1 MMTLSERLR
10 EEREKKG
17 LNQAAFAAVG
27 GVGRSAQINYEKGE
41 RYPDAQYLEA
51 IAKIGCD
58 IQFIITG
65 EPVTEKLT
73 MDEVRLLVA
82 FRAADI
88 KIKAAAIAVLDSDSL
103 IFHDVKSKSSMH
115 IGSIGNIGAHITS
128 ESISN
133 NNIIGQG
140 RIINSTKDEND
151 K

>member
-1 MMTLSERLR
+1 MTTLSERLK

-73 MDEVRLLVA
+73 TDEVRLLEA

-88 KIKAAAIAVLDSDSL
+88 KIKAAAMAVLDSDSL
-103 IFHDVKSKSSMH
+103 ISHDVKSKSSMN
-115 IGSIGNIGAHITS
+115 IGSIGNVGTNITS
-128 ESISN
+128 ERISN
-133 NNIIGQG
+133 NKITGQG
-140 RIINSTKDEND
+140 IMINPTKSESDQ
-151 K
+151 

>member
-1 MMTLSERLR
+1 MTTLSERLR

-65 EPVTEKLT
+65 EPAVAKLT
-73 MDEVRLLVA
+73 SDEIKLLDS
-82 FRAADI
+82 FRNSDL
-88 KIKAAAIAVLDSDSL
+88 KIKAAAMAVLDSDLL
-103 IFHDVKSKSSMH
+103 ISHDEKSKSSMH
-115 IGSIGNIGAHITS
+115 IGVIGSIGTSITS

-133 NNIIGQG
+133 NRISGQG
-140 RIINSTKDEND
+140 VMINPSKNEDD
-151 K
+151 Q